1 MKVKRNVFAVL
12 GWVAWN
18 LAGVL
23 GVKYAI
29 DRLTGRSHPAAG
41 PSDQPTAPAPP
52 VRSPTRGRWRRRGGR
67 GDSPG

>member
-1 MKVKRNVFAVL
+1 MKVKRNVFAVV

-29 DRLTGRSHPAAG
+29 DKLTGRDHHYAK
-41 PSDQPTAPAPP
+41 PSDRQIPPAPP
-52 VRSPTRGRWRRRGGR
+52 AGSPARGRWRRRGGR
-67 GDSPG
+67 DDGPG

>member
-29 DRLTGRSHPAAG
+29 DRLTGRRRQAAG
-41 PSDQPTAPAPP
+41 PTDQPTPPASP
-52 VRSPTRGRWRRRGGR
+52 VSSPTRGRWRRRGSR
-67 GDSPG
+67 GNSPG